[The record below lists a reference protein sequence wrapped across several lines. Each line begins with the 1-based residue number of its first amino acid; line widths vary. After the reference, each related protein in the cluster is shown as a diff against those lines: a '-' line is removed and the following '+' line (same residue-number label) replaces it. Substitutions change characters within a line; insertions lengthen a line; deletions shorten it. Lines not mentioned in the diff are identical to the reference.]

1 MLFRSHL
8 RLFLIATALVC
19 AFASSIRPSVNIH
32 WQGQGNSASEPSDG
46 ISLYEKGDN
55 LAAIKALQLAVK
67 KDKANLRA
75 WHYLGLSFERVGKT
89 ADARKAHEKAARLGD
104 DLLEVLFIR
113 IGASDQTR
121 SFQEI
126 HEPLLLAVQSAQKY
140 IALSGK
146 LSKSKQEE
154 WNNRVESL
162 RDFVEVSD
170 TKSSTMGERQIF
182 SPREVTTKA
191 RVLSKPEPQ
200 YPEEARRNQVTGTI
214 VLRAIFAADGK
225 VRAIR
230 ALTVL
235 PNGLTLMAINAAHRI
250 KFVPATK
257 DGRPVSM
264 YIQLEYNFN
273 LY

>member
-19 AFASSIRPSVNIH
+19 AFASSIRPSINIH
-32 WQGQGNSASEPSDG
+32 WQGETNSPSDG
-46 ISLYEKGDN
+46 ISLYEKGDDQ
-55 LAAIKALQLAVK
+55 AAIKALQLTLK

-170 TKSSTMGERQIF
+170 TKSSTLGEGQRF
-182 SPREVTTKA
+182 SAKEVTTKT
-191 RVLSKPEPQ
+191 RVISKPEPQ
-200 YPEEARRNQVTGTI
+200 YTEKARGNRMTGTV

-230 ALTVL
+230 PVKAL
-235 PNGLTLMAINAAHRI
+235 PDGLTLMAIEAARRI

>member
-1 MLFRSHL
+1 MFRSHL
-8 RLFLIATALVC
+8 RSFLVATVLVC
-19 AFASSIRPSVNIH
+19 AFTSSISPSVNILR
-32 WQGQGNSASEPSDG
+32 QGQANSSSERADG

-67 KDKANLRA
+67 KNKADLSA
-75 WHYLGLSFERVGKT
+75 WHYLGLAFERLSKMS
-89 ADARKAHEKAARLGD
+89 DARKAHERAARLGD
-104 DLLEVLFIR
+104 ALLEALFLR

-126 HEPLLLAVQSAQKY
+126 HEPLSLAAQSAQKY
-140 IALSGK
+140 IELSGK

-154 WNNRVESL
+154 WNDRVESL

-170 TKSSTMGERQIF
+170 PKNSTLGERQVF
-182 SPREVTTKA
+182 SPKEVTTKA

-200 YPEEARRNQVTGTI
+200 YTEEARKNQVTGTI

-230 ALTVL
+230 PLTAL
-235 PNGLTLMAINAAHRI
+235 PDGLTLVAINAARRI
-250 KFVPATK
+250 RFIPATK

>member
-126 HEPLLLAVQSAQKY
+126 HDPLLLAVQSAQKY

-182 SPREVTTKA
+182 SAKEVTTRA

-200 YPEEARRNQVTGTI
+200 YTEKARGNRITGTV

-230 ALTVL
+230 PVKAL
-235 PNGLTLMAINAAHRI
+235 PDGLTLMAIEAARRI
-250 KFVPATK
+250 RFVPATK

>member
-1 MLFRSHL
+1 MFRSHL
-8 RLFLIATALVC
+8 RLFLMATALIGTC
-19 AFASSIRPSVNIH
+19 TSIRPSLNIH
-32 WQGQGNSASEPSDG
+32 SQGQANSASQPSDG
-46 ISLYEKGDN
+46 ISLYEKGDD

-67 KDKANLRA
+67 KDKANLKA

-89 ADARKAHEKAARLGD
+89 KDARKAHESAARLGD
-104 DLLEVLFIR
+104 ALLESLFMR
-113 IGASDQTR
+113 LGAREQTR

-126 HEPLLLAVQSAQKY
+126 HEPLSLATLSAEKY

-146 LSKSKQEE
+146 LSRSKQEE
-154 WNNRVESL
+154 WNSRVDSL

-170 TKSSTMGERQIF
+170 PKNSSQGERQIF
-182 SPREVTTKA
+182 SAKEVTTKA
-191 RVLSKPEPQ
+191 RVLSKPEPE
-200 YPEEARRNQVTGTI
+200 YTEEARRHGDTGTV

-230 ALTVL
+230 PLTVL
-235 PNGLTLMAINAAHRI
+235 PHGLSLMAINAARRI
-250 KFVPATK
+250 RFVPATK

>member
-1 MLFRSHL
+1 MVSRRHL
-8 RLFLIATALVC
+8 RLFLLATTLVC
-19 AFASSIRPSVNIH
+19 VFTPSIRPSVNSH
-32 WQGQGNSASEPSDG
+32 WQVQTNSTSETSEG
-46 ISLYEKGDN
+46 ITLYEKGDD

-67 KDKANLRA
+67 KDKANLHA
-75 WHYLGLSFERVGKT
+75 WHYLGLSFERLGKT
-89 ADARKAHEKAARLGD
+89 TDARKAHERAARLGD
-104 DLLEVLFIR
+104 ELLESLFLSL
-113 IGASDQTR
+113 GAREQTR

-126 HEPLLLAVQSAQKY
+126 HEPLSLAAQSARKY

-146 LSKSKQEE
+146 LSKSKQED

-170 TKSSTMGERQIF
+170 PKNSSQGERQIF
-182 SPREVTTKA
+182 SPKEVTTKA
-191 RVLSKPEPQ
+191 RVLSKPEPE
-200 YPEEARRNQVTGTI
+200 YSEEARRHGDTGTV

-230 ALTVL
+230 PLTVL
-235 PNGLTLMAINAAHRI
+235 PHGLTLMSINAARRI
-250 KFVPATK
+250 KFIPATK

-273 LY
+273 LF